1 MILVD
6 LNQVMIASMM
16 AQLGRH
22 QNAQVDENMLRHM
35 VLNSLRANRI
45 KFKDEFG
52 ELIICC
58 DDTNYWR
65 KDVYPYYKASR
76 KKDRDKSE
84 MDWNSI
90 FVALNKVRSEL
101 KEFFP
106 YKVIQISRTEADDII
121 GAIVHKEGTVLN
133 TGEKILILS
142 GDKDYIQLHKY
153 ANVQQYDPVKKRHV
167 KHSNPDQYLEEHILK
182 GDKGDGVPNVLS
194 SDDTFVMNKRQLPLT
209 KKKIETFKDINSMS
223 SEVSRN
229 YFRNKKLIDLSEIRT
244 DIHEKIMEE
253 YAIESTNDRSKLFN
267 YFMKNRLK
275 LLMESINQ
283 F

>member
-16 AQLGRH
+16 AQLRGH
-22 QNAQVDENMLRHM
+22 SAIIDENMLRHM
-35 VLNSLRANRI
+35 VLNSLRANRV
-45 KFKDEFG
+45 KFHAEFG
-52 ELIICC
+52 EMIICA

-65 KDVYPYYKASR
+65 KDVYPYYKAAR
-76 KKDRDKSE
+76 KKDREKSDL
-84 MDWNSI
+84 DWNSI
-90 FVALNKVRSEL
+90 FVALNAIRDEL

-106 YKVIQISRTEADDII
+106 YKVIQIPRTEADDII
-121 GAIVHKEGTVLN
+121 GAIAHQEGTVLN
-133 TGEKILILS
+133 TGKKILILS
-142 GDKDYIQLHKY
+142 GDKDYIQLHKF
-153 ANVQQYDPVKKRHV
+153 ANVQQYDPVRKRFI
-167 KHSNPDQYLEEHILK
+167 KHSNPEQYLQEHILK

-194 SDDTFVMNKRQLPLT
+194 SDETFVMNKRQVPLT
-209 KKKIETFKDINSMS
+209 KRKIETFKDINTMS
-223 SEVSRN
+223 DEVSRN
-229 YFRNKKLIDLSEIRT
+229 YFRNKKLIDLTEIRK
-244 DIHEKIMEE
+244 DIHEKIMNE